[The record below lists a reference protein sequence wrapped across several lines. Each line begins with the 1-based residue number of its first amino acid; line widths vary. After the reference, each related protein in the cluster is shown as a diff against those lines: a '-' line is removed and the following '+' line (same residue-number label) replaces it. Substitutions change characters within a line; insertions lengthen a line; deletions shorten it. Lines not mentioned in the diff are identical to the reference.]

1 MKSAGKYGIGKHKKT
16 EEGFKKIEEQL
27 VEFQRLP
34 NLLDRVINTTPDLIF
49 VKDQELRTI
58 LCNNKFADAMGK
70 KPEELYGHT
79 DVENGWDPELVRGNP
94 AKGIRG
100 FENDDLDVLAGKTIR
115 NSYDPANINGEI
127 RIFDTRKMPLKDD
140 SGKIIGLLGI
150 SRDITEIK
158 RAEEV
163 LRESEGRY
171 RSVFNHSIDGIL
183 VADIENRRFVAANPA
198 ICGMLGYTQEEVM
211 RLGVQDIHPPDQLED
226 VIKQFE
232 SQAMGK
238 FSLAVD
244 IPVMRKD
251 GTVFLADIHSCKLNY
266 AGKDCMLGV
275 FRDVT
280 ERRQLEDTRLKLQ
293 KLESLGIL
301 AGGIAH
307 DFNNL
312 LGGVYGYIE
321 VAARYSKD
329 ERVSAYL
336 DKAQLSI
343 NRAKSLTNQLVTFA
357 TGGAPVRKAT
367 PLSPFIEDVTKF
379 SLIGSNVTCSF
390 DIPSDAWHCNIDK
403 EQVSQV
409 LSNIIIN
416 SRQAM
421 PNGGT
426 VLVSAA
432 NIYLK
437 DNEIGSLTE
446 GEYVK
451 ISIRDNGVGISKE
464 MLKKIFDPFFTTKQT
479 GTGLGLAVSYS
490 VIKKHDGW
498 IDVESEPGK
507 GTVFNIYLPA
517 SKEIP
522 TNASSKTDSEQKG
535 AGTILILD
543 DQEEMCDSLRELLGC
558 FGYSA
563 VCVKDGRDAVKFFIE
578 ETKAQRPLTAIIL
591 DLTIPNG
598 MGGKETVAEIRKM
611 DSKVPVF
618 VSSGYYADPV
628 IADPK
633 AYGFT
638 ASLKK
643 PFAIKE
649 LITLIED
656 S

>member
-1 MKSAGKYGIGKHKKT
+1 MKSAGRHGIGKHKKT

-49 VKDQELRTI
+49 VKDRELRTI

-94 AKGIRG
+94 SKGIRG

-115 NSYDPANINGEI
+115 NSYDPANINGEV

-140 SGKIIGLLGI
+140 SGNIIGVLGI

-183 VADIENRRFVAANPA
+183 VAEIKNRRFIAANPA

-211 RLGVQDIHPPDQLED
+211 RLGVRDIHPPDQLGD
-226 VIKQFE
+226 VLKQFE
-232 SQAMGK
+232 SQATGK
-238 FSLAVD
+238 FSLGVE

-251 GTVFLADIHSCKLNY
+251 GTVFLADINSCKLNY
-266 AGKDCMLGV
+266 DGKDCLLGV

-280 ERRQLEDTRLKLQ
+280 ERRQLEDTRFKLQ
-293 KLESLGIL
+293 KLESLGTL

-312 LGGVYGYIE
+312 LGGLYGYIE
-321 VAARYSKD
+321 VAARHSKD
-329 ERVSAYL
+329 ERVSGYL
-336 DKAQLSI
+336 GKAQVSI
-343 NRAKSLTNQLVTFA
+343 YRAKSLTSQLLTFA
-357 TGGAPVRKAT
+357 TGGAPVRSST
-367 PLSPFIEDVTKF
+367 SLLQMIEDVTNF

-390 DIPSDAWHCNIDK
+390 DTPTDLWHCNIDK

-409 LSNIIIN
+409 LSNIVIN
-416 SRQAM
+416 ARQAM

-437 DNEIGSLTE
+437 DNEIDSMTE

-451 ISIRDNGVGISKE
+451 ISIKDSGIGIPNE
-464 MLKKIFDPFFTTKQT
+464 MQKKIFDPFFTTKKT
-479 GTGLGLAVSYS
+479 GRGLGLAVSYS
-490 VIKKHDGW
+490 VIKKHDGC
-498 IDVESEPGK
+498 IDVDSEPGK

-517 SKEIP
+517 SKEVPI
-522 TNASSKTDSEQKG
+522 NASIKTDSEQKS
-535 AGTILILD
+535 AGNILILD

-563 VCVKDGRDAVKFFIE
+563 VCVKDGWDAVKFFIE
-578 ETKAQRPLTAIIL
+578 ETKAQRPLSAIIL

-598 MGGKETVAEIRKM
+598 MGGKETVAEIRKL

-628 IADPK
+628 MADPK